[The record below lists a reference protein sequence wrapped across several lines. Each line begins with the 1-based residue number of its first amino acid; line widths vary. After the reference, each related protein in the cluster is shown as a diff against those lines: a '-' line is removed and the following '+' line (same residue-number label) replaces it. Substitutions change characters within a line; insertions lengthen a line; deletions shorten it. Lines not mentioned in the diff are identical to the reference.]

1 LPLIV
6 EVEVL
11 VVKICWLV
19 SSTEAVLVLWVLVE
33 VLEVAVEDVSMVVA
47 VKEEGAAYWDFIAII
62 HFVECPG
69 ESVLETVEVQVK
81 RNYVVSEK

>member
-1 LPLIV
+1 LVLPLIV

-33 VLEVAVEDVSMVVA
+33 VVEVAVEDVSMVVA
-47 VKEEGAAYWDFIAII
+47 VKEE
-62 HFVECPG
+62 
-69 ESVLETVEVQVK
+69 
-81 RNYVVSEK
+81 

>member
-19 SSTEAVLVLWVLVE
+19 SSTVAVLVLWVLVE
-33 VLEVAVEDVSMVVA
+33 VVEVGVVEDVSMVVA
-47 VKEEGAAYWDFIAII
+47 VKEE
-62 HFVECPG
+62 
-69 ESVLETVEVQVK
+69 
-81 RNYVVSEK
+81 